1 MINNHTQEEHKEN
14 NEKTKLISEL
24 YQLRKENEI
33 LKNCLNYISH
43 IVCDVI

>member
-1 MINNHTQEEHKEN
+1 MINNYTLEEQKEN
-14 NEKTKLISEL
+14 NEKTKLIYEL

-43 IVCDVI
+43 IVCDEV